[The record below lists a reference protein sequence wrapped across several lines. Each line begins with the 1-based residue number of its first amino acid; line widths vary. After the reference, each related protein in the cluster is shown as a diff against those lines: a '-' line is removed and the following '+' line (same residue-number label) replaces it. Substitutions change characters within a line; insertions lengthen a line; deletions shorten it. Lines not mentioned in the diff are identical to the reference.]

1 MSIYVAIQQLTRKKN
16 HEAVI
21 TYEYY
26 QTEKV
31 KWYAEIEQWE
41 GLKSIVLVKKT
52 IEKGTVNLNSNRFS
66 GILNLVSTLESTF
79 WYIMQAYC
87 YC

>member
-1 MSIYVAIQQLTRKKN
+1 MRKPIFLHKNYTLNEGGYQLTREKN

-31 KWYAEIEQWE
+31 NWYEEIEEWE
-41 GLKSIVLVKKT
+41 GLKSIGLVKKT
-52 IEKGTVNLNSNRFS
+52 IEKSDGRKVEEKRYFFS
-66 GILNLVSTLESTF
+66 CLYPDFFLTL
-79 WYIMQAYC
+79 
-87 YC
+87 

>member
-1 MSIYVAIQQLTRKKN
+1 MEKN

-31 KWYAEIEQWE
+31 NWYEEIEEWK
-41 GLKSIVLVKKT
+41 GLKSIRLVKKT
-52 IEKGTVNLNSNRFS
+52 IEKSDGGKVEEKRYYIFS
-66 GILNLVSTLESTF
+66 CLYPER
-79 WYIMQAYC
+79 
-87 YC
+87 